1 MTVHH
6 NTDLMPPTRSAVE
19 AANAQIAE
27 QAYTDSAIGEVGLEL
42 EYHTID
48 RRHPERR
55 LPWAELTKIVADAP
69 MLPEG
74 SRLSVEPGGQLELS
88 TPPRLGASKA
98 IAALRRDEA
107 VLTDTLDQLGIG
119 LAPLGCD
126 PARPIRR
133 VNPASRYVA
142 MERHFDA
149 MGCGRSGRAMMASTA
164 ALQLNVNAGPAELW
178 AQRLAHISRLSP
190 VLVAVSAC
198 SPLLAGRSSGW
209 HSMRQEIWLGIDP
222 ARCQAVPA
230 SDDPG
235 QAWASYALAAPV
247 MLVGHPPDSA
257 SDPADPGA
265 DAVLERI
272 AFRDWVAEA
281 ARLGRAATAAD
292 LDYHLSTLFPPTRPR
307 GYLEIR
313 CLDAVPRRWWP
324 GLAAL
329 TATLLDDPIA
339 ADRAAEL
346 CEPVA
351 GSFETAARDG
361 LGDPALFAAAMGCL
375 DIAAHRCA
383 DDLRPEVEAYAELV
397 SRRQTPG
404 DELRERI
411 ARSSPAAVLEEET
424 HA

>member
-1 MTVHH
+1 
-6 NTDLMPPTRSAVE
+6 
-19 AANAQIAE
+19 
-27 QAYTDSAIGEVGLEL
+27 
-42 EYHTID
+42 
-48 RRHPERR
+48 
-55 LPWAELTKIVADAP
+55 
-69 MLPEG
+69 
-74 SRLSVEPGGQLELS
+74 
-88 TPPRLGASKA
+88 
-98 IAALRRDEA
+98 
-107 VLTDTLDQLGIG
+107 
-119 LAPLGCD
+119 
-126 PARPIRR
+126 
-133 VNPASRYVA
+133 
-142 MERHFDA
+142 
-149 MGCGRSGRAMMASTA
+149 MMASTA

-178 AQRLAHISRLSP
+178 AQRLEHIRRLSP
-190 VLVAVSAC
+190 VLVAISAC

-222 ARCQAVPA
+222 ARCRAVPA

-272 AFRDWVAEA
+272 AFRDWVADA

-329 TATLLDDPIA
+329 TATLL
-339 ADRAAEL
+339 
-346 CEPVA
+346 
-351 GSFETAARDG
+351 
-361 LGDPALFAAAMGCL
+361 GDPALFAAAMGCL
-375 DIAAHRCA
+375 DIAARRCA

-424 HA
+424 YA